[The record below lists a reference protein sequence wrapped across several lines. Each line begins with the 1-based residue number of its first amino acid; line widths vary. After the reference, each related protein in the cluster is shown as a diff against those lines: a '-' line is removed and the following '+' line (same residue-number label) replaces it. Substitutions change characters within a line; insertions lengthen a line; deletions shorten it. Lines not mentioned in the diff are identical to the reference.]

1 VIKIIIYC
9 IGVYTM
15 PRTVIVCPHC
25 GTPMK
30 SAYAH
35 RGHAG
40 ERWDKVGTVC
50 INCGYFLFGYKA
62 K

>member
-1 VIKIIIYC
+1 
-9 IGVYTM
+9 M
-15 PRTVIVCPHC
+15 RRTVIECPHC
-25 GTPMK
+25 GTIMK
-30 SAYAH
+30 STYVH

-50 INCGYFLFGYKA
+50 INCGYFLFGYKN